1 MTIDIWTSSLI
12 KELSEDD
19 IKNFQDI
26 VLKDVKNKFS
36 SDEEKTILNN
46 NLDLWLYSLRII
58 RRDIELQLSNHKSNL
73 KVNIKQLKD
82 NYASKE
88 EMENLNFEEQRW
100 RSNAMKF
107 LTAIERKSLYVKL
120 LIEEQDCD

>member
-1 MTIDIWTSSLI
+1 MTTDIWTSSLI
-12 KELSEDD
+12 QELSDDD

-26 VLKDVKNKFS
+26 ALKDVKNKLS

-46 NLDLWLYSLRII
+46 NLDLWLYSLRVI

-73 KVNIKQLKD
+73 KANIKDLRD
-82 NYASKE
+82 NHASQDE
-88 EMENLNFEEQRW
+88 IDQAILTEDRW

-107 LTAIERKSLYVKL
+107 LTAVERKTLYVKL
-120 LIEEQDCD
+120 LIEDEEDK

>member
-1 MTIDIWTSSLI
+1 MTTDIWTSSLI
-12 KELSEDD
+12 QELSDDD

-26 VLKDVKNKFS
+26 ALKDVKNKLS

-46 NLDLWLYSLRII
+46 NLDLWLYSLRVI

-73 KVNIKQLKD
+73 KANIKDLRD
-82 NYASKE
+82 NHASQDE
-88 EMENLNFEEQRW
+88 IDQTILTEDRW

-107 LTAIERKSLYVKL
+107 LTAVERKTLYVKL
-120 LIEEQDCD
+120 LIEDEEDK

>member
-46 NLDLWLYSLRII
+46 NLDLWLYSLRVI